1 VNATANEEAPSGGA
15 GGGVP
20 PGDASPRAADGFVE
34 PRQLE
39 LDVDEPQLFLELE
52 GWEGPLDLLLALARQ
67 QKVDLTR
74 ISILKLVDQ
83 YLAYVERIRR
93 RQLENAADHLVMA
106 AWLAYL
112 KSRLLLPSP
121 APDAEPSGEELA
133 AALAFRLRRLE
144 AIRDAAAKLVARH
157 RLGRD
162 VFTSGTAGSLVVAV
176 EPRWDCD
183 LGELL
188 SGYAGMRQRQIPISH
203 RVLARSVLP
212 LAEARDI
219 LVRLV
224 GEAADWVP
232 IGDLVLA
239 WAPPGMRATAI
250 ASTFSAGLELV
261 REGKLELAQAE
272 AFAPLFARVRAGMP
286 ASETP
291 AAEGS
296 AQGAD
301 RPGEPETGG
310 DG

>member
-1 VNATANEEAPSGGA
+1 MEATANGEGPSGGA
-15 GGGVP
+15 AGGTPPGGVSSRP
-20 PGDASPRAADGFVE
+20 PDVFVE
-34 PRQLE
+34 PQQLE
-39 LDVDEPQLFLELE
+39 LDVDEPQLVLELE

-67 QKVDLTR
+67 QKVDLAR
-74 ISILKLVDQ
+74 ISILELVDQ

-93 RQLENAADHLVMA
+93 RRLENAADHLVMA

-144 AIRDAAAKLVARH
+144 AIREAAAKLMARP

-162 VFTSGTAGSLVVAV
+162 VFGSGTAGALVVAV

-188 SGYAGMRQRQIPISH
+188 AGYAGLRQRQIPISH

-212 LAEARDI
+212 LAEAREI

-232 IGDLVLA
+232 IGELVA
-239 WAPPGMRATAI
+239 RWAPPDMRATAI

-272 AFAPLFARVRAGMP
+272 PFAPLFARVRVALP
-286 ASETP
+286 PPRESD
-291 AAEGS
+291 AA
-296 AQGAD
+296 
-301 RPGEPETGG
+301 PGGEREDDEP
-310 DG
+310 